1 MKLPDIIKAKLLD
14 LPDKPGCYIMRNRFG
29 RIIYVGK
36 AASLRQRVRSY
47 FHQATRHSADAKLR
61 GLINS
66 IADIEI
72 LVLRSEAEAL
82 LTESRLIKDYHPR

>member
-1 MKLPDIIKAKLLD
+1 MTMNLPDTIKAKLRE
-14 LPDKPGCYIMRNRFG
+14 LPDKPGCYIMRNRYG

-47 FHQATRHSADAKLR
+47 FQQAALHSADAKLR

-66 IADIEI
+66 IAGF
-72 LVLRSEAEAL
+72 RHHRGAQ
-82 LTESRLIKDYHPR
+82 